1 MVCSDVLF
9 GYRYREEH
17 LQQWLWW
24 VLDHLLC
31 SIFSEKTTHSWLM
44 MEQPPRCCVP
54 MGTPSRWWGCYAIYL
69 RGSRLLTRQL
79 CVRCAQ
85 VYSHRPIQH
94 IRDAFVMPRYIVT
107 KLPTP
112 FYCSCH
118 LFLSL
123 MSSAIFYSINSP
135 NSTHPNITVPEPLLD
150 CWDYRYAVP
159 ATKKYSSTTLSQPVV
174 FPLKRLV
181 LSMFFSMCR
190 CHWRLI

>member
-1 MVCSDVLF
+1 MIMVSPGSSFVQ
-9 GYRYREEH
+9 Y
-17 LQQWLWW
+17 LQWE
-24 VLDHLLC
+24 DYPFMADDGTTSKMLC
-31 SIFSEKTTHSWLM
+31 PHGHTFS
-44 MEQPPRCCVP
+44 
-54 MGTPSRWWGCYAIYL
+54 SRWWGCYAIYL